1 MGEVFLDAFLDSLK
15 ILAVV
20 VICNII
26 IALIEPK
33 LSGKI
38 NLKGKFAP
46 LVGASVGLLPQC
58 GFSIVATDLY
68 QKRHI
73 TIGTLVGVY
82 IATSDEALP
91 IFLAHPEKALHILP
105 LLALKFVIGVIFGYL
120 LDALYVKGRKEVV
133 EHLENCDEEYKIRL
147 TDVKEAQL
155 IENNEKKFDDD
166 NPIDIENGSKNL
178 SDEDI
183 ERQKKQKFDENLH
196 NYFWHPMLHSIKIFL
211 YVFVVNI
218 IFGIIIFYVG
228 EDNLIAFLSANKY
241 VAPLF
246 AVLVGAVPNCAAS
259 VVLSELYIM
268 GGLGFGAT
276 LGGLCMNAGLGFTVL
291 LKNTK
296 QWKNNLAVIGI
307 MFAISLVSA
316 YVFSAIFSFNT
327 LPF

>member
-1 MGEVFLDAFLDSLK
+1 MGDVFLDAFLDSLK

-20 VICNII
+20 VVCNII

-38 NLKGKFAP
+38 KLKGKFAP

-58 GFSIVATDLY
+58 GFCIVATDLY

-105 LLALKFVIGVIFGYL
+105 LLALKFLIGVMFGYL
-120 LDALYVKGRKEVV
+120 LDALYVKGKKEVV
-133 EHLENCDEEYKIRL
+133 EHLENCSEEYKIKL
-147 TDVKEAQL
+147 TDVKEVER
-155 IENNEKKFDDD
+155 IENNEKSFDEDYTK
-166 NPIDIENGSKNL
+166 DIKNESKN
-178 SDEDI
+178 SSTEEN
-183 ERQKKQKFDENLH
+183 ERQKKLKFDQNLH

-218 IFGIIIFYVG
+218 IFGIIIYYVG
-228 EDNLIAFLSANKY
+228 EANLIGFLSANKY

-246 AVLVGAVPNCAAS
+246 AVFVGAVPNCAAS

-276 LGGLCMNAGLGFTVL
+276 LGGLCMNAGLGFMVL

-307 MFAISLVSA
+307 MFAISIAAA
-316 YVFSAIFSFNT
+316 YIFSAIFSFNA